1 MIDIKNISAVRQNGA
16 FALDSLSLEI
26 KPRVKVAVLGANGAG
41 KTTLLWAVM
50 GLIPLA
56 GGKIFLDGIEV
67 EKRNL
72 AKIRRLAGLVFQ
84 NSDDQLFLPTVLE
97 DVMFGIRNF
106 LGGGEDFVRERAEKV
121 LAEFSILH
129 LKDRRPQELS
139 DGEKRKVSLCAVLAC
154 EPEILLLDEPS
165 APLDP
170 RGRREFA
177 GLLRNLDKTVLLTTH
192 DLSFAEKVC
201 EKCAVLRDGRLA
213 AFGDTEKILSDEK
226 LLLDCS
232 LA

>member
-26 KPRVKVAVLGANGAG
+26 KPRAKVAVLGANGAG

-106 LGGGEDFVRERAEKV
+106 LGGGR
-121 LAEFSILH
+121 ILCG
-129 LKDRRPQELS
+129 S
-139 DGEKRKVSLCAVLAC
+139 GRKK
-154 EPEILLLDEPS
+154 
-165 APLDP
+165 
-170 RGRREFA
+170 FW
-177 GLLRNLDKTVLLTTH
+177 RNFRYCT
-192 DLSFAEKVC
+192 
-201 EKCAVLRDGRLA
+201 
-213 AFGDTEKILSDEK
+213 
-226 LLLDCS
+226 
-232 LA
+232 